1 MPRRPAPTVLAL
13 VTLAVTLVVTVLAG
27 TAPAAATDMDC
38 GDFATQAEAQAFFVA
53 AGAGD
58 PHSLDSDGD
67 GLACE
72 SNPCPCSTDIVP
84 FVGTPTTTPTPTST
98 PTPTPTTAPTDPG
111 AGDGGSSGTDRARV
125 VRVTDGDTLKV
136 RLADGREEYVR
147 ILGIDTPEVHGR
159 TECGGAAASRRMKRL
174 APVGARVALV
184 GDPTQADRDRYD
196 RLLRYVQRR
205 GKDVGRAQVTAGLA
219 QVFVYRNDPFERVG
233 AYQRAE
239 RRADRQDR
247 GSWSRCWR

>member
-1 MPRRPAPTVLAL
+1 MRHRPAPTVFALATL
-13 VTLAVTLVVTVLAG
+13 VVTLVVTILAG

-38 GDFATQAEAQAFFVA
+38 GDFVTQAEAQAFFVA

-58 PHSLDSDGD
+58 PHRLDSDGD

-72 SNPCPCSTDIVP
+72 SNPCPCATDIVP
-84 FVGTPTTTPTPTST
+84 FVGTPTT
-98 PTPTPTTAPTDPG
+98 TPTTAPTDPG
-111 AGDGGSSGTDRARV
+111 AGDGGSSGTDHARV

-159 TECGGAAASRRMKRL
+159 TECGGAAASRRMRRL
-174 APVGARVALV
+174 APVGAKVALI

-205 GKDVGRAQVTAGLA
+205 GKDVGRAQVAAGLA
-219 QVFVYRNDPFERVG
+219 QVFVYRNDPFQQAG
-233 AYQRAE
+233 SYQRAE

>member
-1 MPRRPAPTVLAL
+1 MDRRPAPTVLAL
-13 VTLAVTLVVTVLAG
+13 VTLVVTLVVTVLAG

-58 PHSLDSDGD
+58 PHRLDSDGD

-84 FVGTPTTTPTPTST
+84 FVGTPTTTST
-98 PTPTPTTAPTDPG
+98 PTPTPTPTTTPTDPG

-159 TECGGAAASRRMKRL
+159 TECGGAAASRRMRRL

-219 QVFVYRNDPFERVG
+219 QVFVYRNDPFERAG

>member
-13 VTLAVTLVVTVLAG
+13 VTLVVTLVVTVLAG

-67 GLACE
+67 RLACE

-84 FVGTPTTTPTPTST
+84 FVGTPT
-98 PTPTPTTAPTDPG
+98 PTPTTTSTDPG

-159 TECGGAAASRRMKRL
+159 TECGGAAASRRMRRL
-174 APVGARVALV
+174 APVGVRVVLV

-205 GKDVGRAQVTAGLA
+205 GKDVGRAQVAAGLA
-219 QVFVYRNDPFERVG
+219 QVFVHRNDPFER
-233 AYQRAE
+233 ARSYQRAE